1 MDETQDQSSLE
12 KDSLAAEV
20 MDDVTGDG
28 ASDEKTLDSNADE
41 SRGSDQE
48 DLPLYAKEKIGKLQK
63 RHRRDMQRMQEQINM
78 LQSQQPGTETN
89 TDSAMNPQAMNQ
101 QNPQYG
107 GNGGGGMDEIIQ
119 RAVSQALQAKDAEG
133 ARLKQQQDQA
143 HIAKQYQGLQNKLDI
158 AADKYDDFQDVVMAN
173 DVPYTP
179 AMRDAMLMIDNP
191 GDVLYKLGKNRSE
204 LERIAK
210 LPSLDQAKEMIKLSH
225 ALMGGEKSSPQTPK
239 TLGQV
244 KSMPAN
250 ASRDVTDKT
259 SIGDIRARM
268 KQGTFR

>member
-1 MDETQDQSSLE
+1 MDETQDQSSQE
-12 KDSLAAEV
+12 KENLAAEV
-20 MDDVTGDG
+20 LADVTGDG
-28 ASDEKTLDSNADE
+28 ASDSRTLDVQADE
-41 SRGSDQE
+41 SRDSDTE
-48 DLPLYAKEKIGKLQK
+48 DLPLYAKEKLGKLQK
-63 RHRRDMQRMQEQINM
+63 RHRRDMQRMQEQLNM
-78 LQSQQPGTETN
+78 LQSQAQPGTDSN

-101 QNPQYG
+101 QQPSLGQS
-107 GNGGGGMDEIIQ
+107 GGGMDEIIQ

-133 ARLKQQQDQA
+133 ARLKQQQEQA
-143 HIAKQYQGLQNKLDI
+143 HIQKQYQGLQHKLDQ

-173 DVPYTP
+173 DTPFTP

-210 LPSLDQAKEMIKLSH
+210 LPSIDQAKEMIKLSH
-225 ALMGGEKSSPQTPK
+225 ALMGGEKSSPTQPK

-244 KSMPAN
+244 KSMPVN
-250 ASRDVTDKT
+250 SSRDVTDKT